1 MIIEKLPVAEQDV
14 LLSMLVG
21 ADFKRI
27 STGDSAITSQKQK
40 ITVLGYSS
48 YQMEINDSEA
58 LKVYE

>member
-1 MIIEKLPVAEQDV
+1 MLIEKLPVAEQDV

-27 STGDSAITSQKQK
+27 STGDSAVTSQNQK

-48 YQMEINDSEA
+48 Y
-58 LKVYE
+58 